1 MPTVFGWRVCSG
13 IFKRIGLTISLI
25 DCTTNTVNEANIED
39 KEEYLNIRDIA
50 NHVNI
55 NNKLSCKDNA
65 NKNKKQETT

>member
-1 MPTVFGWRVCSG
+1 M
-13 IFKRIGLTISLI
+13 
-25 DCTTNTVNEANIED
+25 TNTVNEANIED

-65 NKNKKQETT
+65 NKTPK